1 MSLSNTAG
9 KGVAMRDGRA
19 TGAVS
24 RVKAAL
30 RRPPVTSR
38 SSHSPNTGGKH
49 NPSGPFPFKVLVEVT
64 RLVLTARARIGITGT
79 AGVVGLL
86 LCVDMREKG
95 ISPSDLAL
103 KLLAIAT
110 FSLLIVVCQWVERKL
125 NS

>member
-1 MSLSNTAG
+1 
-9 KGVAMRDGRA
+9 MRDGRA

-49 NPSGPFPFKVLVEVT
+49 NLSGPFRFKVLVEVA
-64 RLVLTARARIGITGT
+64 RLVLIARARIGITGT

-95 ISPSDLAL
+95 GISPSDLAL

-110 FSLLIVVCQWVERKL
+110 FSLLIVVFQWVERKL